1 MICTMS
7 TDSQWI
13 ATMPEVYDSCLG
25 PALFAPFAARVA
37 AVAQALSP
45 RRVLE
50 LAAGTGILTAELVR
64 ALPAAEITATDLNPA
79 MVAWAADRVAGP
91 RWLQADAQHLDLP
104 DAAFD
109 LVACQFGVMF
119 FPDKPAAF
127 AEAARVLA
135 PGGTL
140 LFTVWDAVETS
151 DFPAAM
157 VRSLATVLP
166 LDSPDFI
173 VRVPHGYCDPD
184 QLAADLRAG
193 GLVADS
199 IDRVVLRGRSPSAQ
213 VIAHGFCLGTPLR
226 FALQER
232 GSLEDLSSAL
242 SQQMVARLGSG
253 PVDSDL
259 AAFVVTA
266 RKAG

>member
-1 MICTMS
+1 MS
-7 TDSQWI
+7 TDAHWL

-25 PALFAPFAARVA
+25 PALFAPFAARLA
-37 AVAQALSP
+37 ATAQALSP
-45 RRVLE
+45 TRILE

-79 MVAWAADRVAGP
+79 MVAWAAGQVPGP
-91 RWLQADAQHLDLP
+91 RWLQADAQRLDLP
-104 DAAFD
+104 DGRFD
-109 LVACQFGVMF
+109 LVVCQFGVMF

-157 VRSLATVLP
+157 MRSMAAVLP
-166 LDSPDFI
+166 GDPPDFI

-193 GLVADS
+193 GLEPHS
-199 IDRVVLRGRSPSAQ
+199 IDRVVLPGRARSARA
-213 VIAHGFCLGTPLR
+213 IARGFCLGTPLR

-232 GSLEDLSSAL
+232 GSLEELTTAIEDE
-242 SQQMVARLGSG
+242 MVARLGAG
-253 PVDSDL
+253 PVDGEL

-266 RKAG
+266 RPPA

>member
-1 MICTMS
+1 MS
-7 TDSQWI
+7 TDAQWSES
-13 ATMPEVYDSCLG
+13 MPEVYDSCLG
-25 PALFAPFAARVA
+25 PALFAPFAARLA
-37 AVAQALSP
+37 AAARALSP

-50 LAAGTGILTAELVR
+50 LAAGTGILTAELAR

-79 MVAWAADRVAGP
+79 MVDWAAERLAGP

-104 DAAFD
+104 DGCFD

-135 PGGTL
+135 PGDTL
-140 LFTVWDAVETS
+140 LFSVWDAVETS

-157 VRSLATVLP
+157 MHSIAAVLP
-166 LDSPDFI
+166 GHPPDFI

-184 QLAADLRAG
+184 QLTADLRAG
-193 GLVADS
+193 GLEPRG
-199 IDRVVLRGRSPSAQ
+199 IDRIVLRGRSDSARM
-213 VIAHGFCLGTPLR
+213 IARGFCLGTPLR
-226 FALQER
+226 FALQDR
-232 GSLEDLSSAL
+232 GSLEELTSAL
-242 SQQMVARLGSG
+242 EDEMAARLGAG
-253 PVDSDL
+253 PVESAL

-266 RKAG
+266 RTPA